1 MMNSIP
7 GVFYA
12 VFGFN
17 FCSLLYL
24 FVNYRNRPLSIDKIC
39 LSYPLLCLP
48 PHSPHVEAL
57 LTISFI
63 ETQRDIIANNQQYNN
78 RFNYAVSFHFG
89 QDSNSS
95 HLENISLSCFRTTS
109 SRLQSTPCLHSFPS
123 TSSSSSNVQPT
134 STFYASSFF
143 RLNIQ
148 FS

>member
-1 MMNSIP
+1 MIKFAFP
-7 GVFYA
+7 
-12 VFGFN
+12 
-17 FCSLLYL
+17 
-24 FVNYRNRPLSIDKIC
+24 I
-39 LSYPLLCLP
+39 
-48 PHSPHVEAL
+48 HSCAHSRHVEAH

-95 HLENISLSCFRTTS
+95 HLEYISLSCFRTTS

-143 RLNIQ
+143 RLK
-148 FS
+148 FSFLESFFLQTFIDFISVLPSLEN